1 MRSDEVTKNA
11 ERAPHRSLF
20 KAMGYTD
27 EELSRPLIG
36 IANPRNEI
44 VPGHFNLDQLSEAV
58 KAGIRIAGGTPI
70 EFGTIGVC
78 DGIAMGHKGMHYSLA
93 SRAMAVR
100 CSTLLVEQPSAMST
114 ASAFAKA
121 VSVRICEGRMSF
133 LTSSTTCM
141 PACLARRIRSA

>member
-20 KAMGYTD
+20 KAMGYTN
-27 EELSRPLIG
+27 EELSCPLIG

-58 KAGIRIAGGTPI
+58 KAGIRMAGGTPI

-78 DGIAMGHKGMHYSLA
+78 DGIAMGHELSL
-93 SRAMAVR
+93 
-100 CSTLLVEQPSAMST
+100 
-114 ASAFAKA
+114 
-121 VSVRICEGRMSF
+121 IH
-133 LTSSTTCM
+133 
-141 PACLARRIRSA
+141 I